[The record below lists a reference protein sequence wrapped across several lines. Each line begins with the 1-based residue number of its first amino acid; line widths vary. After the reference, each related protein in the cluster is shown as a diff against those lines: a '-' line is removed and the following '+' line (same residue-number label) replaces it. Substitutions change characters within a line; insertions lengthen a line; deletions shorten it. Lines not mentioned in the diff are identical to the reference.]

1 MQKLK
6 VHRAHSPLRLTDQKT
21 NNDKDGDMRR
31 CFNIPSPLQSPQL
44 SHGNIADDIDDKI
57 GSRSRRIVDDD
68 VSVTDIF
75 ADRHHRRQEP
85 TLSGDITLVCE
96 NLIAAGKFERLERL
110 MWAMPVDTNRYKS
123 LEILLVAKCYL
134 AFRKGKFDE
143 LYELLQSRHFS
154 KRYHRQL
161 QYLWRTARY
170 IEAEKARGRVLGSVG
185 KYRIR
190 RKFPLPYTIWDGE
203 CMSYCFREEARDI
216 LNAAYKVTPYPSAQ
230 EKYAI
235 AQQAKLSVTQVSN
248 WFKNKR
254 QRARAKKADGKRTT
268 TGKENVDKKQEQR

>member
-1 MQKLK
+1 MQKLT
-6 VHRAHSPLRLTDQKT
+6 VHRAHSPLRLTDSRED
-21 NNDKDGDMRR
+21 NDRDADMRR
-31 CFNIPSPLQSPQL
+31 CFKIPSPSRSQPCRE
-44 SHGNIADDIDDKI
+44 NIANDIDDI
-57 GSRSRRIVDDD
+57 GSRRAVVDDD
-68 VSVTDIF
+68 LSVADIF
-75 ADRHHRRQEP
+75 TDRHRRREP
-85 TLSGDITLVCE
+85 TLSSDITLVCE

-110 MWAMPVDTNRYKS
+110 IWAMPVDTNRYKG
-123 LEILLVAKCYL
+123 LEIVRVAKCYL
-134 AFRKGKFDE
+134 AFRKGKFAE
-143 LYELLQSRHFS
+143 LYELLQSQHFN

-216 LNAAYKVTPYPSAQ
+216 LNATYKVTPYPSAQ

-254 QRARAKKADGKRTT
+254 QRARAKKADGKCVTT
-268 TGKENVDKKQEQR
+268 EKENDDKRERK